1 MLKNINQRNMP
12 VEIKREGLP
21 EDLTKQLNA
30 DEKLY
35 FFSPVTFQG
44 GCLSFLSKGDF
55 WAALTDKRFLYHAK
69 VKEAEAYV
77 EREGTL
83 QLKNISGIEIVEVQP
98 KGCLAQKYWELRVNA
113 QGAVFGIPF
122 PNRQKGLEIR
132 SIQQELTER

>member
-1 MLKNINQRNMP
+1 MP
-12 VEIKREGLP
+12 VELKREGLP
-21 EDLTKQLNA
+21 DDLVKQLA
-30 DEKLY
+30 PDEKIY
-35 FFSPVTFQG
+35 FFSPVEFKG
-44 GCLSFLSKGDF
+44 GCLSFLSKGNF

-69 VKEAEAYV
+69 VKEGDSYV

-83 QLKNISGIEIVEVQP
+83 QVKNISSMEIVEVKP

-132 SIQQELTER
+132 AIHHELSES